1 VADEVELKL
10 ELTLPAAEA
19 LQRSGVLTGAPRV
32 TRHRSIY
39 FDTPDH
45 QLAAAG
51 LSLRIRADGDGRI
64 QTVKAGGAPA
74 AGLFARPEWEMPVED
89 DRPLLD
95 DATPVRAMLGE
106 AADAVEPLFDVL
118 VERRTWMI
126 DMDGATIEVVLDRGD
141 AVAGDRRSPV
151 CEVELEQKSGPP
163 EALFALARQIDRTAP
178 VRLGVLSKSERG
190 YHLLEGTA
198 DSVKAEPVHLTADM
212 DAARAFQHI
221 ARACLRQFRLNETL
235 LLAGR
240 GPAAL
245 HQARVALRRLRSAFS
260 LFAPMLGD
268 ARFDRLREETRWLAG
283 TLGDARD
290 IDVLIERSPDE
301 DFRAR
306 LQEPRA
312 RAYAAAEGALE
323 SDRAR
328 ALMLDL
334 AEWIAVGEW
343 LRLPQPRPLREQP
356 ARLFAAEALDRF
368 RRKVKKQG
376 RDLAELDD
384 ETRHEVRKAAKK
396 LRYASEFFRALFD
409 DKRQRRR
416 YKRFVSA
423 LEELQDRLGALN
435 DLVAAPGLL
444 DRAGLLEA
452 PGAAPLLAA
461 GHKRKLLDSA
471 ADAHAALVDAKR
483 FWR

>member
-1 VADEVELKL
+1 MADEVELKL
-10 ELTLPAAEA
+10 ELSLSAAEA
-19 LQRSGVLTGAPRV
+19 LQRSGVLPGAPRI
-32 TRHRSIY
+32 TRHRSVY

-51 LSLRIRADGDGRI
+51 LSLRIRTDGDNRI

-95 DATPVRAMLGE
+95 DATPVRAMLGQT
-106 AADAVEPLFDVL
+106 ADAVEPLFDVL

-126 DMDGATIEVVLDRGD
+126 DLDGATIEVVLDRGD

-151 CEVELEQKSGPP
+151 CEIELEQKSGRP
-163 EALFALARQIDRTAP
+163 EALFTLARQIDRAAP
-178 VRLGVLSKSERG
+178 VRLGVLTKSERG
-190 YHLLEGTA
+190 YHLLAAPEEA
-198 DSVKAEPVHLTADM
+198 VKAEPIQLTADI
-212 DAARAFQHI
+212 DAAQAFQHI
-221 ARACLRQFRLNETL
+221 ARACLRQFRLNEML
-235 LLAGR
+235 LR
-240 GPAAL
+240 GERSPAAL

-260 LFAPMLGD
+260 LFQTMLGD
-268 ARFDRLREETRWLAG
+268 SRFDRLREETRWLAG

-290 IDVLIERSPDE
+290 IDVMIARNEHE

-306 LQEPRA
+306 LEEARA
-312 RAYAAAEGALE
+312 RAYAAAEAALE

-328 ALMLDL
+328 SLMLDL

-343 LRLPQPRPLREQP
+343 LHLPQPRPLREQS

-384 ETRHEVRKAAKK
+384 EARHEVRKAAKK

-435 DLVAAPGLL
+435 DLVTAPS
-444 DRAGLLEA
+444 LLERIRLIDA
-452 PGAAPLLAA
+452 PGAAVLIAA
-461 GHKRKLLDSA
+461 SNKRKLLDTA

>member
-1 VADEVELKL
+1 MADEVELKL